1 MDRSQNGHMKH
12 LDGGYSLFEIED
24 TDLWKLLDK
33 PRSINIERNRSFDES
48 SFSEMSI
55 SLSPPRHLFRNF
67 ENAASHVFDHIDSVY
82 SPGRRSGIGSPRISR
97 VETHPIVFEAW
108 ESLRHSLVYFR
119 GQQVGTIAAVDHS
132 VENLN
137 YDQAKLTPI

>member
-1 MDRSQNGHMKH
+1 
-12 LDGGYSLFEIED
+12 
-24 TDLWKLLDK
+24 
-33 PRSINIERNRSFDES
+33 
-48 SFSEMSI
+48 MSI
-55 SLSPPRHLFRNF
+55 SLSPPRYLFRGF

-82 SPGRRSGIGSPRISR
+82 FLGRRSGIGSPRISR

-108 ESLRHSLVYFR
+108 ESLRRSLVYFR

-137 YDQAKLTPI
+137 YDQEKLTPI

>member
-1 MDRSQNGHMKH
+1 MDTSQNGHIKH
-12 LDGGYSLFEIED
+12 LDGGYSLFKIED
-24 TDLWKLLDK
+24 TNFWKLLDK
-33 PRSINIERNRSFDES
+33 PRSINIERNRSFNER

-55 SLSPPRHLFRNF
+55 SLSLPCHLFRSF
-67 ENAASHVFDHIDSVY
+67 ENAASHVFDHINSVY

-108 ESLRHSLVYFR
+108 DSLRRSLVYFR
-119 GQQVGTIAAVDHS
+119 GQQVGTIAAVDYS

-137 YDQAKLTPI
+137 YDQVKLTPI